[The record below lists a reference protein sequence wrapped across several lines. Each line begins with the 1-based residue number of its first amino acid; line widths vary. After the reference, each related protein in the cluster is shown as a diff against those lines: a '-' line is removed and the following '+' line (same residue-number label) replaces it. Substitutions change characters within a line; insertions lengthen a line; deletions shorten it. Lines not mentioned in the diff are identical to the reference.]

1 MDGEIGAQDDAGR
14 HTGLCWF
21 SVIWRIRLVELA
33 SRGTKTVVQVTAIV
47 LGFVGGATGSSSLFW
62 CGVGGSV
69 GRGMARR

>member
-1 MDGEIGAQDDAGR
+1 LLIADIDITTA
-14 HTGLCWF
+14 TGLLAVCWF

-33 SRGTKTVVQVTAIV
+33 SRGTKTVVQVMAIV

-69 GRGMARR
+69 GSGMARR